1 MTSPHMYTRL
11 MHTPRVC
18 TRSAR
23 RDSTELASDT
33 RARLNLRSA
42 LSVWR
47 GAFCLIAFAL
57 SSGVGIA
64 PAEAEPVSKEQ
75 MQSLDEQ
82 VQEVKSDVLSI
93 AAELNGLEEKLL
105 YPSSTQVAVFVSLGE
120 GEAFRLD
127 SVQLQIDGVPVAH
140 YIYSFKELEALQ
152 KGGVQRIYTGN
163 ISTGEHQLDI
173 SVAGKLSGGKEIG
186 ATESFSIRKDVEPK
200 LVAITLAGQG
210 SGDALIQLGGW

>member
-1 MTSPHMYTRL
+1 MFFCG
-11 MHTPRVC
+11 RV
-18 TRSAR
+18 S
-23 RDSTELASDT
+23 
-33 RARLNLRSA
+33 
-42 LSVWR
+42 
-47 GAFCLIAFAL
+47 CLIASAL
-57 SSGVGIA
+57 LSGVNIV
-64 PAEAEPVSKEQ
+64 PAGAEPVTKEQ

-82 VQEVKSDVLSI
+82 VQEIKSDVLGI

-173 SVAGKLSGGKEIG
+173 SVAGKSSGGKEIA
-186 ATESFSIRKDVEPK
+186 ATESFSIRKDTEPK